1 MLKKVKVEE
10 AIGLVLGHDM
20 TKIIPGESKC
30 AAFHRGHIIRK
41 EDIPEMLS
49 MGKEH
54 IYIME
59 AAADMVHEEDA
70 ALRIAKAVAGTDME
84 LTAPHEGRINITSK
98 IKGLLKINVPLLD
111 EINSIDEIVLSTKH
125 NNTVCKPGTMVAGTK
140 IIPLYTT
147 EDKLTKLEELCRKKG
162 KVVEVMPFKAKKV
175 GIVITGS
182 EVFKGRIKDAFG
194 GKITKKVEA
203 LGSTVNRQTIVPD
216 DKDIIAKAITET
228 KKSGSEIIFVCG
240 GLSVDP
246 DDVTVEG
253 IKTSGAKVIVYGAPV
268 MPGTMFVYATLQD
281 VPVIGA
287 PACVIHNEATIIDLI
302 LPRLLAGDKVT
313 KEEIIKTGHG
323 GLCLN
328 CEECGYPVCPFCK

>member
-30 AAFHRGHIIRK
+30 AAFHRGHIITE

-59 AAADMVHEEDA
+59 ADHDMVHEEDA
-70 ALRIAKAVAGTDME
+70 ALRIAKAVAGADLE
-84 LTAPHEGRINITSK
+84 LTAPHEGRINIKAKS
-98 IKGLLKINVPLLD
+98 KGLLKINVPLLD
-111 EINSIDEIVLSTKH
+111 EINAIDEIVLSTKH

-162 KVVEVMPFKAKKV
+162 KVVEVIPFKAKKV

-203 LGSTVNRQTIVPD
+203 LGSTVNKQTIVPD
-216 DKDIIAKAITET
+216 DKDIIARAITET
-228 KKSGSEIIFVCG
+228 RKSGSEIIFVCG

-253 IKTSGAKVIVYGAPV
+253 IKASGARVIVYGAPV

-281 VPVIGA
+281 VTIIGA

-302 LPRLLAGDKVT
+302 LPRFLAGDKVT